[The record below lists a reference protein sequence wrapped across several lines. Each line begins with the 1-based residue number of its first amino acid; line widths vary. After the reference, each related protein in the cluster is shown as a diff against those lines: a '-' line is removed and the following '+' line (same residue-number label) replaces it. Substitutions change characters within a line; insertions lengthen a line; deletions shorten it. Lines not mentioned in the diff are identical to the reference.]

1 MNKKW
6 IYAVCLAASLTLL
19 LTACGGPTTD
29 IASSDANGAGTA
41 ASESLSQESA
51 VTTESSSAVDAAV
64 EENAFSDAD
73 TKASSSANTETAA
86 TVTQRREE
94 AGAPSSPSPTV
105 EEKTT
110 AATSHTTA
118 APSTTRQPAVT
129 KPSSS
134 SRPTLPTLPTLPTT
148 SRPTSSKPTT
158 TTTNTTT
165 PPASDSL
172 DRAEQVTALVN
183 AERAKAGLPALTLNR
198 ELSANATVRAREI
211 INSFSHTRPNGN
223 SFSSAITLSY
233 RTAGENI
240 AYGYSSAESVMN
252 GWMNSAGHKANILKS
267 SYTQIGVGVV
277 ENRGTLY
284 WVQLFIG

>member
-1 MNKKW
+1 MP
-6 IYAVCLAASLTLL
+6 VCLAASLTLL

-110 AATSHTTA
+110 AATSHTTT
-118 APSTTRQPAVT
+118 APSTTRQPAAT

-134 SRPTLPTLPTLPTT
+134 SRPPLPTLPTLPTT

-158 TTTNTTT
+158 TTTTTA
-165 PPASDSL
+165 PPASDSM

>member
-73 TKASSSANTETAA
+73 TKASSSANTETA

-134 SRPTLPTLPTLPTT
+134 SRPTLPTLPTT

>member
-29 IASSDANGAGTA
+29 IASSDADGAGTA

-73 TKASSSANTETAA
+73 TKESSSATTETAA

-118 APSTTRQPAVT
+118 APSTTRQPAAT

-134 SRPTLPTLPTLPTT
+134 SRPTLPTT
-148 SRPTSSKPTT
+148 SKPAVSKPTSSKPTT
-158 TTTNTTT
+158 TTTTTT
-165 PPASDSL
+165 APPASDSM

-211 INSFSHTRPNGN
+211 INSFSHTRPNGS

>member
-73 TKASSSANTETAA
+73 TKASSSANTETA

-134 SRPTLPTLPTLPTT
+134 SRPTLPTLPTT

-183 AERAKAGLPALTLNR
+183 AERAIAGLPALTLNR

>member
-1 MNKKW
+1 M
-6 IYAVCLAASLTLL
+6 
-19 LTACGGPTTD
+19 
-29 IASSDANGAGTA
+29 
-41 ASESLSQESA
+41 
-51 VTTESSSAVDAAV
+51 
-64 EENAFSDAD
+64 
-73 TKASSSANTETAA
+73 
-86 TVTQRREE
+86 
-94 AGAPSSPSPTV
+94 
-105 EEKTT
+105 
-110 AATSHTTA
+110 
-118 APSTTRQPAVT
+118 
-129 KPSSS
+129 
-134 SRPTLPTLPTLPTT
+134 
-148 SRPTSSKPTT
+148 
-158 TTTNTTT
+158 
-165 PPASDSL
+165 
-172 DRAEQVTALVN
+172 TALVN
-183 AERAKAGLPALTLNR
+183 AERAKAGLHALTLNR

>member
-29 IASSDANGAGTA
+29 IASSDANGAGPA

-134 SRPTLPTLPTLPTT
+134 SRPTLPTLPTT